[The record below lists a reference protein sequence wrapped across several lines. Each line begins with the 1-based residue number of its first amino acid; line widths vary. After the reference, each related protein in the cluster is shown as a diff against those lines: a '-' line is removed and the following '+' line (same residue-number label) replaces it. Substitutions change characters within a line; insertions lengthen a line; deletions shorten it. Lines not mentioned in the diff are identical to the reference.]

1 MEYEAVPLPLLKS
14 LKASKILWVS
24 ELLFPN
30 AEEENVLFCF
40 SELVFVGGFQI
51 LSSEYGRKKRK
62 VLITQ
67 FKNFHDWVAVFL
79 LILSCLFFSF
89 LNDVVHIT
97 GVISLSNCFYI
108 FVCLPLSTHP
118 LYSD

>member
-40 SELVFVGGFQI
+40 SELVFVGGF
-51 LSSEYGRKKRK
+51 
-62 VLITQ
+62 
-67 FKNFHDWVAVFL
+67 
-79 LILSCLFFSF
+79 
-89 LNDVVHIT
+89 
-97 GVISLSNCFYI
+97 
-108 FVCLPLSTHP
+108 
-118 LYSD
+118 